1 MLDRPITER
10 LNRRTIRMDPFV
22 IGTLIAGFLIVLLL
36 VFGNDGFP
44 PDTKGLTLG
53 PTHPNIVS
61 PATSGSSKP

>member
-22 IGTLIAGFLIVLLL
+22 IGTLIAGFLVVLLL

-44 PDTKGLTLG
+44 RDTNWLT
-53 PTHPNIVS
+53 P
-61 PATSGSSKP
+61 